1 MISVSVAMAT
11 YNGQRF
17 IREQLESLAAQQ
29 HLPSELVVADDASS
43 DETVAIV
50 AQFARTAPFEV
61 HVHRYCDR
69 VGYRANFMRAASLC
83 KADVIAFCDQDD
95 IWSPQKLALCTEPF
109 QDPKVL
115 LTYHNADV
123 VTEAGE
129 RVDNLDSLASEPIT
143 GPLAVSLVHNMP
155 GPLGFTELFRRSI
168 LWFSHLWRLS
178 RDVNDPTAPMA
189 HDQWVNFIAS
199 VFGRMVYIDEV
210 LAFYRQHGANCFGWN
225 NPSGLQYLVANPGE
239 LLRSP
244 AEDLGRLQQV
254 AETCSELLEKAK
266 CNLSDAWH
274 RQAVTGA
281 AQYRLLAELYAT
293 RRSIYTS
300 GNIAERAKAFYRI
313 ASQRG
318 YRPKR
323 NWGLGR
329 QAGIRDLCLGVPAG
343 ALLPSQT

>member
-29 HLPSELVVADDASS
+29 HLPSELVIADDASA
-43 DETVAIV
+43 DETVTTA
-50 AQFARTAPFEV
+50 AEFARTAPFAV
-61 HVHRYCDR
+61 HIHRYCNR

-83 KADVIAFCDQDD
+83 KSDVIAFCDQDD

-109 QDPKVL
+109 QDSNVL

-123 VTEAGE
+123 VTESGE

-143 GPLAVSLVHNMP
+143 GPLAVSSVHNMP
-155 GPLGFTELFRRSI
+155 GPLGFTQLFRQSI
-168 LWFSHLWRLS
+168 LWFSPLWRLS
-178 RDVNDPTAPMA
+178 RDINDPTAPMA

-199 VFGRMVYIDEV
+199 VFGRIVYIDKV

-225 NPSGLQYLVANPGE
+225 GPSGFQYIVSNPGE
-239 LLRSP
+239 LIRSP
-244 AEDLGRLQQV
+244 AEDLSRLQQV

-266 CNLSDAWH
+266 CSLTDVWH
-274 RQAVTGA
+274 RQAVAGA
-281 AQYRLLAELYAT
+281 AQYRLLAELYAA

-329 QAGIRDLCLGVPAG
+329 QAVIRDLCLGLPAG
-343 ALLPSQT
+343 ALLPPQA